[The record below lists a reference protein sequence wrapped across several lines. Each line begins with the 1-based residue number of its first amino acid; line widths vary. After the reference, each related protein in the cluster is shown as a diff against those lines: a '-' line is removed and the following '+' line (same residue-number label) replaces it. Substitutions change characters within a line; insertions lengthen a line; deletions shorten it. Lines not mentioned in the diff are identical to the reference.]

1 MSSVLPPNPFPTLRF
16 GLSPCPNDT
25 YIFHALLHGLV
36 AAPAA
41 LRPHM
46 ADVEELNSLAQKGQ
60 LEVTKLSLGAV
71 TEVMDNYALLSS
83 GAALGWGCGP
93 LVVARKEMSPEAWK
107 NATVAVPGL
116 LTTANLLLT
125 LHGGFQGARQEMLFS
140 DVMPAVARGE
150 ADMGL
155 VIHEGRF
162 TYEKL
167 GLTKI
172 LDLGQWWESEFH
184 LPLPLGA
191 IAVRRGVPLALA
203 RRVQGAI
210 TASLAHANA
219 HPDASHE
226 YIRSHAQEMDA
237 NVTRAHIKT
246 FVTDFSLDLGA
257 AGRSAIEHLVQR
269 AAKLAGKSLPAEG
282 LFLR

>member
-1 MSSVLPPNPFPTLRF
+1 MSALQPQVLSF

-36 AAPAA
+36 TVPAP
-41 LRPHM
+41 LKPHM
-46 ADVEELNSLAQKGQ
+46 ADVEELNNLARQKA
-60 LEVTKLSLGAV
+60 LDVTKMSIGAT
-71 TEVMDNYALLSS
+71 TEIMQDYALMSS

-93 LVVARKEMSPEAWK
+93 LVVARRNLKPEDWR

-125 LHGGFQGARQEMLFS
+125 LHGGFQGPRKEMLFS

-155 VIHEGRF
+155 IIHEGRF
-162 TYEKL
+162 TFERQGLVKL
-167 GLTKI
+167 
-172 LDLGQWWESEFH
+172 LDLGQWWEAEYS

-191 IAVRRGVPLALA
+191 IAVRRDLPLPVA

-210 TASLAHANA
+210 TASLAYANA
-219 HPDASHE
+219 HPDHSRE
-226 YIRSHAQEMDA
+226 FIRAHAQEMEES
-237 NVTRAHIKT
+237 VTRAHIKT
-246 FVTDFSLDLGA
+246 FVTDFSLDLGPAGRAAIETLVGRA
-257 AGRSAIEHLVQR
+257 AGLM
-269 AAKLAGKSLPAEG
+269 GKNLPAEG